1 VILVSAYRASRGG
14 TVAGF
19 FGALIF
25 CFWIGQLFQMF
36 LTDTLTYWRVLPL
49 YFAVLALAVREVDR
63 APETGL
69 RP

>member
-1 VILVSAYRASRGG
+1 VAS
-14 TVAGF
+14 F